1 MKVTYSFK
9 KRYPSND
16 LKFDRKMYQFL
27 CLNAAICRFFCESLK
42 NLDPII
48 FFINRRYVCLEL
60 WAPRCLDRQSSV
72 NLVDVLH
79 TLLSI
84 ASDEVGAWS
93 PSLRGIV
100 GAALCAAV
108 CGAPAPNL
116 VVAVAVAVAVL
127 GCRSGCSGGSGF
139 VAVFW
144 RGRMSGIRLHFGAYI
159 GGIGSLLSVE
169 RPRPISLWLWLWR
182 WLY

>member
-1 MKVTYSFK
+1 M
-9 KRYPSND
+9 P
-16 LKFDRKMYQFL
+16 
-27 CLNAAICRFFCESLK
+27 FFYESLK

-108 CGAPAPNL
+108 CGAPGPNL

-139 VAVFW
+139 VAVFR

-169 RPRPISLWLWLWR
+169 RPRPISLWLWLWLWR
-182 WLY
+182 WLYVGVEADAPVGAGSLLSFDAGE